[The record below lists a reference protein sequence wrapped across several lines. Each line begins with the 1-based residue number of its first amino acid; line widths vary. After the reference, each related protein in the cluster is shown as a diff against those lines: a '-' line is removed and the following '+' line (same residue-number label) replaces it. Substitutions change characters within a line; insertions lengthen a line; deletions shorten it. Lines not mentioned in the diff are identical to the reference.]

1 MEKEIYEALLNT
13 LQSPVVFV
21 DNDHII
27 RYLNRAAQVRYY
39 EQRGFSDLV
48 GKSLF
53 DCHNNNSELRMKQIH
68 ARLMDGEDR
77 VLLKNNDTETITVVA
92 VRDHERRLLG
102 YYEYFEWREHP

>member
-1 MEKEIYEALLNT
+1 MYEALLNT

-21 DNDHII
+21 DNDHMI

-53 DCHNNNSELRMKQIH
+53 DCHNENSEQCMKQIH
-68 ARLMDGEDR
+68 ARLVEGEDR
-77 VLLKNNDTETITVVA
+77 VLLKTNATETITVVA
-92 VRDHERRLLG
+92 VRDPDRQLLG
-102 YYEYFEWREHP
+102 YYEYFEWREQP

>member
-53 DCHNNNSELRMKQIH
+53 DCHNENSEQRMKQIH
-68 ARLMDGEDR
+68 GRLVAGEDR
-77 VLLKNNDTETITVVA
+77 VLLKTNDTETITVVA
-92 VRDHERRLLG
+92 VRDPDRQLLG
-102 YYEYFEWREHP
+102 YYEYFEWREQP

>member
-1 MEKEIYEALLNT
+1 MEKEIYQALLNT

-39 EQRGFSDLV
+39 EHQGFSNLI

-53 DCHNNNSELRMKQIH
+53 DCHNKNSEQRMIQIH
-68 ARLMDGEDR
+68 ARLVAGEDR
-77 VLLKNNDTETITVVA
+77 VLLKSSDTETISVVA
-92 VRDHERRLLG
+92 VRDHDRRLLG
-102 YYEYFEWREHP
+102 YYEYFEWRTDA